1 MIEIQRYRRPDGSVP
16 FDEWFKAL
24 RDQSVQWQIMA
35 RVFRMRDGNFGDWA
49 AVGEGVFELRI
60 HSGPGY
66 RIYYGRQGEVLVL
79 LLCAGS
85 KKAQGADI
93 EKAKRYWREWKARP
107 K

>member
-1 MIEIQRYRRPDGSVP
+1 MIEIQRYRRPDGSAP
-16 FDEWFKAL
+16 FDEWYGSVPDLAGRL
-24 RDQSVQWQIMA
+24 RVMERIYRMA
-35 RVFRMRDGNFGDWA
+35 EGNFGDRV

-60 HSGPGY
+60 HFGPGY

-85 KKAQGADI
+85 KKSQTTDI
-93 EKAKRYWREWKARP
+93 VNAKRYWREWKARP